1 LVLRSAECRSCP
13 APRSWTCLARSRA
26 YCTAR
31 LEMRIGPSRNRSSDE
46 TGLDIAAADPANTGR
61 QRDLSFVRQRIADLE
76 ASASETWRWDSR
88 ARCHHRRIMSPVRT

>member
-1 LVLRSAECRSCP
+1 MPPLFLRSAGCRSCP

-31 LEMRIGPSRNRSSDE
+31 LEMRIGPSRNRSSYE
-46 TGLDIAAADPANTGR
+46 TGLDIAARLAAADPANTGW

-76 ASASETWRWDSR
+76 ASASET
-88 ARCHHRRIMSPVRT
+88 